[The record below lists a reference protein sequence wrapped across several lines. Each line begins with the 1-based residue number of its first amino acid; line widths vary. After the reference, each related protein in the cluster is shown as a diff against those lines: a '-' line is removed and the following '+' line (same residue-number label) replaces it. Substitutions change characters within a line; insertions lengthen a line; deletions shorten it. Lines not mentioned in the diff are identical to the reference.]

1 MSKHPPRT
9 VTTTIQQPPA
19 LLFPQAPKRARSEN
33 DDIRPSNKSPIKRSK
48 RVRLE
53 AQQDLDLD
61 HGVNVAIGRMDT
73 HFLAD
78 YVARH
83 TTRFQ
88 AELSSVELEDL
99 HIPESAFQETS
110 DWPKPR
116 LLEHLPEFLDY
127 YSSLSRISK
136 NLATASKK
144 PGSPHT
150 LVIVSAGLRAANVA
164 RALRTFQTK
173 DAAVAKLFAK
183 HIKLK
188 DAINYVKKTRIGIG
202 AGTPSRILDLFNAGA
217 LCFEKLERVVIDCS
231 HIDVKKRCIF
241 DMRETQ
247 KPLMQLLNQDGLKT
261 RYGGSS
267 DQINLLFF

>member
-33 DDIRPSNKSPIKRSK
+33 DDIGPSDKSPIKRSK

-53 AQQDLDLD
+53 VQQNLDLD
-61 HGVNVAIGRMDT
+61 HCVNVAIGRMDT

-78 YVARH
+78 YVAQH

-99 HIPESAFQETS
+99 HIPGTVAYWIFSCDFTRSYRLLTLTESAFQETS

-116 LLEHLPEFLDY
+116 LLEHLSEFLDH
-127 YSSLSRISK
+127 YSSLSGISK

-164 RALRTFQTK
+164 RL
-173 DAAVAKLFAK
+173 VLP
-183 HIKLK
+183 
-188 DAINYVKKTRIGIG
+188 V
-202 AGTPSRILDLFNAGA
+202 
-217 LCFEKLERVVIDCS
+217 
-231 HIDVKKRCIF
+231 
-241 DMRETQ
+241 
-247 KPLMQLLNQDGLKT
+247 
-261 RYGGSS
+261 
-267 DQINLLFF
+267 